1 MPLYY
6 QCKAF
11 YPQHFACICIT
22 VSTVN
27 REHYWSRNGTQQ
39 LPRGIGS
46 CHLASDSLSCT
57 LTNML
62 LKNCRSRRNTVA
74 TPASALLSTHFVLV
88 INKVKNVLLL
98 SIFLDLITSS
108 GRSPQQSCMSNGE
121 VLTILSVLMKNKRNY
136 QE

>member
-11 YPQHFACICIT
+11 YPQHFACICIS
-22 VSTVN
+22 VSTVH
-27 REHYWSRNGTQQ
+27 REHYWSRNGMQQ
-39 LPRGIGS
+39 LPRGIGY

-62 LKNCRSRRNTVA
+62 LKNCHSRRNTVA

-98 SIFLDLITSS
+98 SFLDLITSCS
-108 GRSPQQSCMSNGE
+108 KSPQQICMCKEDCSF
-121 VLTILSVLMKNKRNY
+121 SSHKNERIY